1 MITAYTMV
9 DTAAG
14 TSKSVCEAARTA
26 DGVVEAHVIA
36 GDFDVLIELEG
47 DSPHDILRVITS
59 QIRTLD
65 GVGTTRT
72 YVSLDDR

>member
-14 TSKSVCEAARTA
+14 ASRSVYEAAREV

-47 DSPHDILRVITS
+47 DSPHDILRIITS
-59 QIRTLD
+59 KIRTLD

-72 YVSLDDR
+72 YVSLDER